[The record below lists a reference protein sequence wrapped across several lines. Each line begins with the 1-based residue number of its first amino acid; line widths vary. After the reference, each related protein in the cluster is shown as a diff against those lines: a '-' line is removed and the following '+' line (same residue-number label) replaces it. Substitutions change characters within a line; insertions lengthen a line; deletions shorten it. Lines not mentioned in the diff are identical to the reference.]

1 MRSLSTLAKALLLG
15 AAATAAACSS
25 GGSGSS
31 PTVVPP
37 PPAPTPPPPTPPPPT
52 NFRTQEYNRNQ
63 GLEQINVVPA
73 YELGA
78 TGAGVIVSII
88 DTGIDV
94 NNPEFAGR
102 IDPRSADLVV
112 AGVVAPGDARSPSL
126 QDIDGHGTSVASIIG
141 SAKNDLGVHGVAPQA
156 TLLVFR
162 ADKTGDPDTILGA
175 AISEGVTRSASFGAR
190 VLNFSLGSDEA
201 GAEAQFRQIFG
212 NTASNDIVVAIAAGN
227 DQLASPEASA
237 MAATSA
243 QAAGTVIIVGA
254 VNSASNIAS
263 FSNRAGTAAD
273 FYMVAPGVLIPT
285 TNNNGSATSLV
296 NFSGTSA
303 ATPFVVGA
311 AALIRELWPQLTAA
325 EVVSIL
331 FESATDLGDPGVD
344 PIYGRGLL
352 NVGAAVQPLGN
363 STTGSVTGASVQAAT
378 LSAAGGGAFGVSR
391 VDLGD
396 YVFLDGYGRDFRGS
410 LNDLAGRGPD
420 LRFSAASYLRPH
432 AAFASAGRPLGAGY
446 AMLRM
451 REDDR
456 ALIDPMAQ
464 ARAAAWQ
471 DPFDARRYDYRFS
484 AAFAQPLGATLTL
497 HAAQGFSPREVDGF
511 MLGREP
517 LRTLGRDG
525 FADAFMPAREEATT
539 AALSWRA
546 GAGLSL
552 DAAAAHA
559 GAETYDTE
567 HLIDGYRET
576 LPGVA
581 ETGLRIGAR
590 YALSGGAVR
599 VDAGVRHET
608 GGVLGAR
615 FGGVFG
621 DAVSGTTYY
630 HAASTDMALAGGWRV
645 AARYAIGVTAINGG
659 GGLMADSRGI
669 ISTQFAAGAYRR
681 DVFAGGDALR
691 LSVAQ
696 PLRVDSGAL
705 NIVAPTDY
713 DYRSG
718 AFLFD
723 ERRVAVGGGPREID
737 FEAGYALGGAFAGKV
752 EAALLHQINATP
764 EGRGAT
770 AAIVR
775 AGWGF

>member
-15 AAATAAACSS
+15 ATATAAACSS

-31 PTVVPP
+31 PTITPT
-37 PPAPTPPPPTPPPPT
+37 PPAPSPPPPTPPPPT
-52 NFRTQEYNRNQ
+52 NFRTQEYNRNP

-102 IDPRSADLVV
+102 IDPRSADLVI
-112 AGVVAPGDARSPSL
+112 AGVVSAGNARSPSL

-162 ADKTGDPDTILGA
+162 GDKEGEPDTILGA
-175 AISEGVTRSASFGAR
+175 AISEGVTRSVDFGAR

-201 GAEAQFRQIFG
+201 GAEAQFRQIF
-212 NTASNDIVVAIAAGN
+212 NVTASNDIVVAIAAGN
-227 DQLASPEASA
+227 DQLANPEASA

-254 VNSASNIAS
+254 VNSASSIAS

-273 FYMVAPGVLIPT
+273 FYMVAPGVQIPT

-352 NVGAAVQPLGN
+352 NVGAAVQPLGD
-363 STTGSVTGASVQAAT
+363 STTGGVTGASVPAAT
-378 LSAAGGGAFGVSR
+378 LSASGGGAFGLSR

-410 LNDLAGRGPD
+410 LNDLARGGPD
-420 LRFSAASYLRPH
+420 LRFNAASYLRPH
-432 AAFASAGRPLGAGY
+432 TAFAAAGRPFGAGY
-446 AMLRM
+446 AMFRM

-464 ARAAAWQ
+464 ARAAAWD
-471 DPFDARRYDYRFS
+471 DPFDARRYDYRFG
-484 AAFAQPLGATLTL
+484 AGLAQPLGATLTL
-497 HAAQGFSPREVDGF
+497 HAAQGFSPREVDSF
-511 MLGREP
+511 MLGREA
-517 LRTLGRDG
+517 LRTIGRDG
-525 FADAFMPAREEATT
+525 FADAFMPERQEAMTVS
-539 AALSWRA
+539 LVWRA
-546 GAGLSL
+546 GGGLSF
-552 DAAAAHA
+552 DAATAHA
-559 GAETYDTE
+559 GAENYHTE
-567 HLIDGYRET
+567 HVVDGYNET

-581 ETGLRIGAR
+581 ETGLRIGVR
-590 YALSGGAVR
+590 YALFGAALR

-621 DAVSGTTYY
+621 EAVSATTYY
-630 HAASTDMALAGGWRV
+630 HAASAETPLAGGWR
-645 AARYAIGVTAINGG
+645 AATRYAIGVTAIDAG
-659 GGLMADSRGI
+659 GGLMAASRGMV
-669 ISTQFAAGAYRR
+669 STQFAAGAYRR
-681 DVFAGGDALR
+681 DAFVAGDALR
-691 LSVAQ
+691 LSVTQ
-696 PLRVDSGAL
+696 PLRVESGAL
-705 NIVAPTDY
+705 NIVAPTRY

-718 AFLFD
+718 AFTFD

-737 FEAGYALGGAFAGKV
+737 FEAGYAFGGAFAGKV
-752 EAALLHQINATP
+752 ETALLHQINATP
-764 EGRGAT
+764 DGRGAT
-770 AAIVR
+770 AVVVR